1 MKINNRE
8 TKFNVSEIFLNRWSQ
23 RAMNGENI
31 GDEDLMTIFEA
42 ARWAPS
48 SFNSQPWRFI
58 YAKKDDSEWNDLF
71 DLLFEKNKLWAKNA
85 SALIVILSRKN
96 FEHNNQLSRTH
107 SFDTGAAWQ
116 NLALQASM
124 NGFIAHAIGGFDY
137 EKAQNQLNIPEE
149 FSVEAMVAIGKPG
162 NKEDLPLE
170 LQEREK
176 QSDRNALSEI
186 IIKGKYGG
194 Q

>member
-1 MKINNRE
+1 
-8 TKFNVSEIFLNRWSQ
+8 
-23 RAMNGENI
+23 MNGENI